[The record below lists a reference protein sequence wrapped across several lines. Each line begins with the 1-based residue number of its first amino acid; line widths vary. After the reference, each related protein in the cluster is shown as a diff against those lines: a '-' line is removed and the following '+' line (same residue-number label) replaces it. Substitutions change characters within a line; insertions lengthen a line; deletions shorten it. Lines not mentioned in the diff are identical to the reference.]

1 MTRVAK
7 ARYVCLAVVL
17 LLWGGAL
24 GPVHAAW
31 SAPAADAENGE
42 NLDALIAIRERA
54 RQSLGRQ
61 IDQYNETA
69 RKKAQEAKG
78 LLGRITKLRQQAQM
92 SGARI
97 ELLELQSKRL
107 QDSARELNEKVAQI
121 DQSMKNLVEALHIRL
136 LDIYKYDARAEL
148 NLLLSTEDTH
158 EAVIMSY
165 MLDRLSRQDR
175 VILEELS
182 GKIRELEGAKVNLEK
197 NRIQLARQSE
207 ELKEERV
214 RHNAAITQANALLQE
229 VLLQRRKAEEAAREM
244 EAAQREVGQKIIDL
258 LHRRQSEGGR
268 PRTPDLPGKT
278 PPTSPTPSAPRQ
290 EEPPRGPEPK
300 QQDYTYLAR
309 GARLEWPIRGPVITL
324 FGSRNH
330 PVFRTKVFNSGID
343 IRAAAGAP
351 VKAAGP
357 GEVLFSGWLRGF
369 GQVVIVNHGDSL
381 STVYANLG
389 RTSVSEGDAV
399 RVGSVLGAVGNTG
412 AGGEYSLHFEVRQG
426 GTAKDPMN
434 YLRRL

>member
-1 MTRVAK
+1 MTCVTK
-7 ARYVCLAVVL
+7 ARYVCLAAVL

-24 GPVHAAW
+24 GPVRAVW
-31 SAPAADAENGE
+31 SAPAENGE

-78 LLGRITKLRQQAQM
+78 LLGRITKLRQEAQM

-107 QDSARELNEKVAQI
+107 QDSARELNEKVARI

-175 VILEELS
+175 VILEELG

-214 RHNAAITQANALLQE
+214 RHNAAITQANALLRE

-268 PRTPDLPGKT
+268 PRMPDLPGKT
-278 PPTSPTPSAPRQ
+278 PPTSPTPPAPRQ

-369 GQVVIVNHGDSL
+369 GQVVIVNHGDNL
-381 STVYANLG
+381 TTVYAHLD

-399 RVGSVLGAVGNTG
+399 RMGSLLGTVGNTG
-412 AGGEYSLHFEVRQG
+412 ASGEYSLHFEVRQG

>member
-1 MTRVAK
+1 MTCVAK
-7 ARYVCLAVVL
+7 ARYVCLAAVL

-24 GPVHAAW
+24 GPVRAVW
-31 SAPAADAENGE
+31 SAPAENGE

-78 LLGRITKLRQQAQM
+78 LLGRITKLRQEAQM

-107 QDSARELNEKVAQI
+107 QDSARELNEKVARI

-175 VILEELS
+175 VILEELG

-214 RHNAAITQANALLQE
+214 RHNAAITQANALLRE

-278 PPTSPTPSAPRQ
+278 PPTSPTPPAPRQ

-369 GQVVIVNHGDSL
+369 GQVVIVNHGDNL
-381 STVYANLG
+381 STVYAHLD

-399 RVGSVLGAVGNTG
+399 RMGSLLGTVGNTG
-412 AGGEYSLHFEVRQG
+412 ASGEYSLHFEVRQG

>member
-7 ARYVCLAVVL
+7 ARYVCLAAVL

-24 GPVHAAW
+24 GPVRAVW
-31 SAPAADAENGE
+31 SAPAENGE

-78 LLGRITKLRQQAQM
+78 LLGRITKLRQEAQM

-107 QDSARELNEKVAQI
+107 QDSARELNEKVARI

-175 VILEELS
+175 VILEELG

-214 RHNAAITQANALLQE
+214 RHNAAITQANALLRE

-278 PPTSPTPSAPRQ
+278 PPTSPTPPAPRQ

-369 GQVVIVNHGDSL
+369 GQVVIVNHGDNL
-381 STVYANLG
+381 TTVYAHLD

-399 RVGSVLGAVGNTG
+399 RMGSLLGTVGNTG
-412 AGGEYSLHFEVRQG
+412 ASGEYSLHFEVRQG

>member
-1 MTRVAK
+1 MTHVAG
-7 ARYVCLAVVL
+7 ARYACLAAVL
-17 LLWGGAL
+17 LLWVEIL
-24 GPVHAAW
+24 GPARAAW
-31 SAPAADAENGE
+31 TAPAACAENAE

-54 RQSLGRQ
+54 RQNLGRQ
-61 IDQYNETA
+61 IEQYNETA

-78 LLGRITKLRQQAQM
+78 LLGRITKLRQEAQM

-107 QDSARELNEKVAQI
+107 QDSAHELNKDIVRI
-121 DQSMKNLVEALHIRL
+121 DRSMKNLIEALRHRL

-158 EAVIMSY
+158 EAMTLSY

-175 VILEELS
+175 VILEELG
-182 GKIRELEGAKVNLEK
+182 GKIRELERAKVNLEK
-197 NRIQLARQSE
+197 NRAQLVRQSE
-207 ELKEERV
+207 DLKKERG
-214 RHNAAITQANALLQE
+214 RRYAAIAQANALLRD
-229 VLLQRRKAEEAAREM
+229 VLRQRRKAEDAAREM
-244 EAAQREVGQKIIDL
+244 EAAQREVGQRILDL

-268 PRTPDLPGKT
+268 ASTPAPPGKA
-278 PPTSPTPSAPRQ
+278 SPTPRQ
-290 EEPPRGPEPK
+290 EALPRRPEPK
-300 QQDYTYLAR
+300 RQDYTYLAR
-309 GARLEWPIRGPVITL
+309 GARLEWPIRGPMITL

-330 PVFRTKVFNSGID
+330 PVFKTRVFNSGID

-389 RTSVSEGDAV
+389 RTSVGEGDAV
-399 RVGSVLGAVGNTG
+399 RVGSILGTVGNTG

>member
-1 MTRVAK
+1 MTCVAK
-7 ARYVCLAVVL
+7 ARYVCLAAVL

-24 GPVHAAW
+24 GPVRAVW
-31 SAPAADAENGE
+31 SAPAENGE

-107 QDSARELNEKVAQI
+107 QDSARELNEKVARI

-214 RHNAAITQANALLQE
+214 RHNAAITQANALLRE

-369 GQVVIVNHGDSL
+369 GQVVIVNHGDNL
-381 STVYANLG
+381 STVYAHLD

-399 RVGSVLGAVGNTG
+399 RMGSLLGTVGNTG
-412 AGGEYSLHFEVRQG
+412 ASGEYSLHFEVRQG

>member
-1 MTRVAK
+1 MTRVAG
-7 ARYVCLAVVL
+7 ARYACLAAVL
-17 LLWGGAL
+17 LLLGEAL
-24 GPVHAAW
+24 GSVRAAW
-31 SAPAADAENGE
+31 PAPVADVGNAE

-54 RQSLGRQ
+54 RQDLGRQ
-61 IDQYNETA
+61 IEQYNETA

-78 LLGRITKLRQQAQM
+78 LLGRITKLRQEAQM
-92 SGARI
+92 SGARV
-97 ELLELQSKRL
+97 ELLELQSRRL
-107 QDSARELNEKVAQI
+107 QDSARELNEDIARI
-121 DQSMKNLVEALHIRL
+121 DRSMKKLVEALRHRL

-158 EAVIMSY
+158 EAMIMSY

-175 VILEELS
+175 VILEELG
-182 GKIRELEGAKVNLEK
+182 GKIRELEQAKVNLEK
-197 NRIQLARQSE
+197 NRAQLARQSE
-207 ELKEERV
+207 DLKKERG
-214 RHNAAITQANALLQE
+214 RHHAAIAQANALLRD
-229 VLLQRRKAEEAAREM
+229 VLGQRRKAEEAAREM
-244 EAAQREVGQKIIDL
+244 EAAQREVGQRILDL

-268 PRTPDLPGKT
+268 ASTPAPPGKA
-278 PPTSPTPSAPRQ
+278 PPTPRQ
-290 EEPPRGPEPK
+290 EAPPRRPGPKP
-300 QQDYTYLAR
+300 QDYTYLAR

-389 RTSVSEGDAV
+389 RTSVGEGDAV
-399 RVGSVLGAVGNTG
+399 RVGSILGTVGNTG

>member
-7 ARYVCLAVVL
+7 ARFVCLAVVL

-31 SAPAADAENGE
+31 SAPAENGE

-182 GKIRELEGAKVNLEK
+182 GKRRELEGAKVNLEK

-244 EAAQREVGQKIIDL
+244 EAAQREVGQRILDL

-268 PRTPDLPGKT
+268 LRRPGPSGKAPPT
-278 PPTSPTPSAPRQ
+278 PPQ
-290 EEPPRGPEPK
+290 ERSSQGSGPKRP
-300 QQDYTYLAR
+300 DYTYLAK
-309 GARLEWPIRGPVITL
+309 GSRLEWPLRGPVITL

-369 GQVVIVNHGDSL
+369 GQVVIVNHGDNL
-381 STVYANLG
+381 TTVYAHLD

-399 RVGSVLGAVGNTG
+399 RMGSLLGTVGNTG
-412 AGGEYSLHFEVRQG
+412 TSGEYSLHFEVRQG

>member
-1 MTRVAK
+1 MTRVAG
-7 ARYVCLAVVL
+7 ARYACLAAVL
-17 LLWGGAL
+17 LLLGEAL
-24 GPVHAAW
+24 GPARMVW
-31 SAPAADAENGE
+31 PAAGAENVGNAE
-42 NLDALIAIRERA
+42 DLDALIAIQERT
-54 RQSLGRQ
+54 RQNLGRQ
-61 IDQYNETA
+61 IEQYNETA

-78 LLGRITKLRQQAQM
+78 LLGRITKLRQEAQM
-92 SGARI
+92 SGAQI
-97 ELLELQSKRL
+97 ELLELQARRL
-107 QDSARELNEKVAQI
+107 QDSARELNEDIARI
-121 DQSMKNLVEALHIRL
+121 DRSMKKLVEALRHRL

-158 EAVIMSY
+158 EAMIMSY

-175 VILEELS
+175 VILEELG
-182 GKIRELEGAKVNLEK
+182 GKIRELEQAKVNLEK
-197 NRIQLARQSE
+197 NRAQLARQSE
-207 ELKEERV
+207 ELKQERGR
-214 RHNAAITQANALLQE
+214 RHAAIAQANSLLRDALG
-229 VLLQRRKAEEAAREM
+229 QRRKAEEAAREM
-244 EAAQREVGQKIIDL
+244 EAAQREVGQRILDL

-268 PRTPDLPGKT
+268 LRRPGPSGKAPPT
-278 PPTSPTPSAPRQ
+278 PPQ
-290 EEPPRGPEPK
+290 ERSSQGSGPKRP
-300 QQDYTYLAR
+300 DYTYLAK
-309 GARLEWPIRGPVITL
+309 GSRLEWPLRGPVITL

-330 PVFRTKVFNSGID
+330 PVFRTKVFTSGID

-389 RTSVSEGDAV
+389 RTSVGEGDAV
-399 RVGSVLGAVGNTG
+399 RVGSVLGTVGNTG

-434 YLRRL
+434 YLRRI

>member
-1 MTRVAK
+1 MTCVTK
-7 ARYVCLAVVL
+7 ARYVCLAAVL

-24 GPVHAAW
+24 GPVRAVW
-31 SAPAADAENGE
+31 SAPAENGE

-78 LLGRITKLRQQAQM
+78 LLGRITKLRQEAQM

-107 QDSARELNEKVAQI
+107 QDSARELNEKVARI

-175 VILEELS
+175 VILEELG

-214 RHNAAITQANALLQE
+214 RHNAAITQANALLRE

-244 EAAQREVGQKIIDL
+244 EAAQREVGQRILDL

-268 PRTPDLPGKT
+268 LRRPGPSGKAPPT
-278 PPTSPTPSAPRQ
+278 PPQ
-290 EEPPRGPEPK
+290 ERSSQGSGPKRP
-300 QQDYTYLAR
+300 DYTYLAK
-309 GARLEWPIRGPVITL
+309 GSRLEWPLRGPVTTL

-330 PVFRTKVFNSGID
+330 PVFKTKVFNSGID

-369 GQVVIVNHGDSL
+369 GQVVIVNHGDNL
-381 STVYANLG
+381 TTVYAHLD

-399 RVGSVLGAVGNTG
+399 RMGSLLGTVGNTG
-412 AGGEYSLHFEVRQG
+412 ASGEYSLHFEVRQG

>member
-7 ARYVCLAVVL
+7 ARYVCLAAVL

-24 GPVHAAW
+24 GPVRAAW
-31 SAPAADAENGE
+31 SAPATDAENGE

-107 QDSARELNEKVAQI
+107 QDSARELNEKVARI

-175 VILEELS
+175 VILEELG

-369 GQVVIVNHGDSL
+369 GQVVIVNHGDNL
-381 STVYANLG
+381 TTVYAHLD

-399 RVGSVLGAVGNTG
+399 RMGSLLGTVGNTG
-412 AGGEYSLHFEVRQG
+412 ASGEYSLHFEVRQG

>member
-31 SAPAADAENGE
+31 SAPATDAENGE

-107 QDSARELNEKVAQI
+107 QDSARELNEKVARI

-369 GQVVIVNHGDSL
+369 GQVVIVNHGDNL
-381 STVYANLG
+381 TTVYAHLD

-412 AGGEYSLHFEVRQG
+412 ASGQYSLHFEVRQG

>member
-1 MTRVAK
+1 MTLVAG
-7 ARYVCLAVVL
+7 ARYACLAAVL
-17 LLWGGAL
+17 LLQGEAL
-24 GPVHAAW
+24 GPARAAW
-31 SAPAADAENGE
+31 PAPAAGAENVGNAE

-54 RQSLGRQ
+54 RQDLGRQ
-61 IDQYNETA
+61 IEQYNETA

-78 LLGRITKLRQQAQM
+78 LLGRITKLRQEEQM

-107 QDSARELNEKVAQI
+107 QDSARELNEDIARI
-121 DQSMKNLVEALHIRL
+121 DRSMKKLVEALRHRL

-158 EAVIMSY
+158 EAMIMSY

-175 VILEELS
+175 VILEEL
-182 GKIRELEGAKVNLEK
+182 GEKIRELEGAKVNLEK
-197 NRIQLARQSE
+197 NRAQLARQSE
-207 ELKEERV
+207 ELKQERGR
-214 RHNAAITQANALLQE
+214 RHAAISQANALLRN
-229 VLLQRRKAEEAAREM
+229 VLGQRRKAEEAAREM
-244 EAAQREVGQKIIDL
+244 EAAQREVGQRILDL

-268 PRTPDLPGKT
+268 AHRPGPSGKA
-278 PPTSPTPSAPRQ
+278 PPVPQQ
-290 EEPPRGPEPK
+290 EEPSRRPGPKRP
-300 QQDYTYLAR
+300 DYTYLAK
-309 GARLEWPIRGPVITL
+309 GSRLEWPLRGPVITL

-389 RTSVSEGDAV
+389 RTSVGEGDAV
-399 RVGSVLGAVGNTG
+399 RVGSVLGTVGNTG

-434 YLRRL
+434 YLRRI

>member
-17 LLWGGAL
+17 LLLGEAL
-24 GPVHAAW
+24 GPVRAVL
-31 SAPAADAENGE
+31 SAPTAGAERTE
-42 NLDALIAIRERA
+42 NLDVLIAIQERA
-54 RQSLGRQ
+54 RQTLDRQ
-61 IDQYNETA
+61 IEQYNETA

-78 LLGRITKLRQQAQM
+78 LLGRITKLRQEEQM

-107 QDSARELNEKVAQI
+107 QDSARELNEDVARI
-121 DQSMKNLVEALHIRL
+121 DRSMKNLVEALRHRL

-158 EAVIMSY
+158 EAMIMSY

-175 VILEELS
+175 VILEEL
-182 GKIRELEGAKVNLEK
+182 GEKIRELEGAKVNLEK
-197 NRIQLARQSE
+197 NRAQLARQSE
-207 ELKEERV
+207 DLKKERG
-214 RHNAAITQANALLQE
+214 RHHAAIAQANALLRN
-229 VLLQRRKAEEAAREM
+229 VLGQRRKAEEAAREM
-244 EAAQREVGQKIIDL
+244 EAAQREVGQRILDL

-268 PRTPDLPGKT
+268 PRTPPPPGNT
-278 PPTSPTPSAPRQ
+278 PPTSQQEGPSRVT
-290 EEPPRGPEPK
+290 GPK
-300 QQDYTYLAR
+300 RQDYSYLAK
-309 GARLEWPIRGPVITL
+309 GARLEWPLRGAVITL

-357 GEVLFSGWLRGF
+357 GEVLFSGWLRGL
-369 GQVVIVNHGDSL
+369 GQVVIVNHGDNL

-399 RVGSVLGAVGNTG
+399 RVGSLLGAVGNTG
-412 AGGEYSLHFEVRQG
+412 ASGQYSLHFEVRQG

>member
-17 LLWGGAL
+17 LLLGEAL
-24 GPVHAAW
+24 GPVRAVL
-31 SAPAADAENGE
+31 SAPTAGAERTE
-42 NLDALIAIRERA
+42 NLDVLIAIQERA
-54 RQSLGRQ
+54 RQTLDRQ
-61 IDQYNETA
+61 IEQYNETA

-78 LLGRITKLRQQAQM
+78 LLGRITKLRQEEQM

-107 QDSARELNEKVAQI
+107 QDSARELNEDVARI
-121 DQSMKNLVEALHIRL
+121 DRSMKNLVEALRHRL

-158 EAVIMSY
+158 EAMIMSY

-175 VILEELS
+175 VILEEL
-182 GKIRELEGAKVNLEK
+182 GEKIRELEGAKVNLEK
-197 NRIQLARQSE
+197 NRAQLARQSE

-369 GQVVIVNHGDSL
+369 GQVVIVNHGDNL
-381 STVYANLG
+381 TTVYAHLD

-399 RVGSVLGAVGNTG
+399 RMGSLLGTVGNTG
-412 AGGEYSLHFEVRQG
+412 TSGEYSLHFEVRQG

>member
-7 ARYVCLAVVL
+7 ARFVCLAAVL

-24 GPVHAAW
+24 GSVRAVW

-107 QDSARELNEKVAQI
+107 QDSARELNEKVARI

-369 GQVVIVNHGDSL
+369 GQVVIVNRG
-381 STVYANLG
+381 
-389 RTSVSEGDAV
+389 
-399 RVGSVLGAVGNTG
+399 
-412 AGGEYSLHFEVRQG
+412 
-426 GTAKDPMN
+426 
-434 YLRRL
+434 

>member
-1 MTRVAK
+1 MTCVTK
-7 ARYVCLAVVL
+7 ARYVCLAAVL

-24 GPVHAAW
+24 GPVRAVW
-31 SAPAADAENGE
+31 SAPAENGE

-78 LLGRITKLRQQAQM
+78 LLGRITKLRQEAQM

-107 QDSARELNEKVAQI
+107 QDSARELNEKVARI

-175 VILEELS
+175 VILEELG

-214 RHNAAITQANALLQE
+214 RHNAAITQANALLRE

-268 PRTPDLPGKT
+268 PRTPDLQGKT
-278 PPTSPTPSAPRQ
+278 PPTSPTPPASRQ

-369 GQVVIVNHGDSL
+369 GQVVIVNHGDNL
-381 STVYANLG
+381 TTVYAHLD

-399 RVGSVLGAVGNTG
+399 RMGSLLGTVGNTG
-412 AGGEYSLHFEVRQG
+412 TSGEYSLHFEVRQG

>member
-31 SAPAADAENGE
+31 SAPATDAENGE

-107 QDSARELNEKVAQI
+107 QDSARELNEKVARI

-207 ELKEERV
+207 ELKEERE
-214 RHNAAITQANALLQE
+214 T
-229 VLLQRRKAEEAAREM
+229 K
-244 EAAQREVGQKIIDL
+244 
-258 LHRRQSEGGR
+258 
-268 PRTPDLPGKT
+268 
-278 PPTSPTPSAPRQ
+278 
-290 EEPPRGPEPK
+290 
-300 QQDYTYLAR
+300 
-309 GARLEWPIRGPVITL
+309 RL
-324 FGSRNH
+324 
-330 PVFRTKVFNSGID
+330 
-343 IRAAAGAP
+343 
-351 VKAAGP
+351 
-357 GEVLFSGWLRGF
+357 
-369 GQVVIVNHGDSL
+369 
-381 STVYANLG
+381 
-389 RTSVSEGDAV
+389 
-399 RVGSVLGAVGNTG
+399 
-412 AGGEYSLHFEVRQG
+412 
-426 GTAKDPMN
+426 
-434 YLRRL
+434 